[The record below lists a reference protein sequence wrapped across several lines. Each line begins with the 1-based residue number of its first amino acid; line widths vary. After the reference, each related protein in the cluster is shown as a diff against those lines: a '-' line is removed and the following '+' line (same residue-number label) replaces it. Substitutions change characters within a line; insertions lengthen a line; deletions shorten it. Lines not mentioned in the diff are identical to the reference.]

1 MVIPVIN
8 PETIDLEKSYLADPV
23 AAEVTSLT
31 VKNNNR
37 FAAND
42 RIMIG
47 EMGQE
52 KTEVVTVSA
61 VSGGTVLTV
70 GTTVFEHA
78 ADAPVYKLLF
88 DQVKFYRATS
98 LNGSY
103 SVIST
108 QNLDVDNA
116 NLTTSYDDVSGTI
129 SHYYKFTFYHSV
141 SAVESSFSD
150 PISGGGYRRNQVGN
164 IVDEILQEVSDLNE
178 VHVTRNEMLGYF
190 NDVNDDLTINVS
202 KPYDFLRTRTT
213 LTRTA
218 NAITLDFPIDSNG
231 DETMWKFDRMD
242 YNFNDTTPDPD
253 TNDMSTITIL
263 PEEEFRNRYS
273 DIEVTATN
281 VSDAK
286 PVAMCLDTAV
296 NKFRYWAPSATTAS
310 NIFYLYYWKY
320 FTRIDSE
327 GDLIETPTPKIYKL
341 YGKGMYYRKR
351 AVTEP
356 AYNQTADRYFAD
368 YIVEKN
374 KYTGVDR
381 KDKGSPRSFRP
392 ETNTIKSFRR

>member
-8 PETIDLEKSYLADPV
+8 PETVDLEKSYLADPV
-23 AAEVTSLT
+23 ARGVTSLT
-31 VKNNNR
+31 VKNNDR
-37 FAAND
+37 FTAND

-52 KTEVVTVSA
+52 KTEIVTVSA
-61 VSGGTVLTV
+61 TSDGTVLTV
-70 GTTVFEHA
+70 GTTVFEHE
-78 ADAPVYKLLF
+78 ADTPVYKLLF
-88 DQVKFYRATS
+88 DQVKFYRSTS

-116 NLTTSYDDVSGTI
+116 NLTTSYDDVSGTTA
-129 SHYYKFTFYHSV
+129 HYYKFTFYHSV

-150 PISGGGYRRNQVGN
+150 PIGGGGYRRNQVGN

-178 VHVTRNEMLGYF
+178 VHMTRTELLGYF

-202 KPYDFLRTRTT
+202 KPYDFLRTRAA

-218 NAITLDFPIDSNG
+218 NALTIDFPTDSNG

-242 YNFNDTTPDPD
+242 YNFSDTTPDPD
-253 TNDMSTITIL
+253 TNNMSTITII

-286 PVAMCLDTAV
+286 PLAICLDTAV
-296 NKFRYWAPSATTAS
+296 KKFRYWAPSKTTTS
-310 NIFYLYYWKY
+310 NVFYLYYWKY
-320 FTRIDSE
+320 LTTIDSE
-327 GDLIETPTPKIYKL
+327 GDLIETPTPKIYKI
-341 YGKGMYYRKR
+341 YTKGMYYRKR

-356 AYNQTADRYFAD
+356 AYNQVADRYFAD
-368 YIVEKN
+368 YQVEKA
-374 KYTGVDR
+374 KYTGIDR
-381 KDKGSPRSFRP
+381 RDKGTPRSFRF
-392 ETNTIKSFRR
+392 ESSNIKSFRQ

>member
-8 PETIDLEKSYLADPV
+8 PETADLEKSYLADPI
-23 AAEVTSLT
+23 AAGVTSLT

-61 VSGGTVLTV
+61 VSGGTVVTV
-70 GTTVFEHA
+70 GTTVFEHE

-98 LNGSY
+98 LSGSY

-116 NLTTSYDDVSGTI
+116 TLTTSYDDTSGTT

-141 SAVESSFSD
+141 SAVESAFSD

-164 IVDEILQEVSDLNE
+164 IIDEILQEVGDVNE
-178 VHVTRNEMLGYF
+178 SHVTRREVLGYF

-218 NAITLDFPIDSNG
+218 NAITVDFPTDSNG

-242 YNFNDTTPDPD
+242 YNYMDSTTDPD
-253 TNDMSTITIL
+253 TDHMSTITVL

-273 DIEVTATN
+273 DIEITSTN

-286 PVAMCLDTAV
+286 PEAISLDTAV
-296 NKFRYWAPSATTAS
+296 NKFRVWPASETTIA
-310 NIFYLYYWKY
+310 NAFYLYYWKY

-341 YGKGMYYRKR
+341 YSKGMFYRKR

-356 AYNQTADRYFAD
+356 SYLQTADRLFAD
-368 YIVEKN
+368 YQVEKA

-381 KDKGSPRSFRP
+381 KDRGTPRSFRP
-392 ETNTIKSFRR
+392 ETRTIKSFRR